1 MRWDYQNMGP
11 AKYSNTSRVLLG
23 EKNDAPFPFYNG
35 LLYTGLVSMI
45 VISI

>member
-11 AKYSNTSRVLLG
+11 AKYSDTSRVLLG
-23 EKNDAPFPFYNG
+23 EKNDVGFPFYNG
-35 LLYTGLVSMI
+35 LLHTFLVSMI